1 MDKWLKLKNYLK
13 LRKSRIWSTSI
24 QESDSFTFEEA
35 RILDH
40 YIDQVL
46 NKMDEIEKE
55 GKDG

>member
-1 MDKWLKLKNYLK
+1 MDKWLKLKNYLNRRK
-13 LRKSRIWSTSI
+13 LYIWT
-24 QESDSFTFEEA
+24 
-35 RILDH
+35 LDWKDIKTVERGKDLEK

>member
-24 QESDSFTFEEA
+24 QESDSFTFEKA

-40 YIDQVL
+40 YIDQIL